1 MSLIWWIIKMIVRIF
16 RKKKKPNKGDDNK
29 SLLKNSERKL
39 SKDRKRN
46 RRLRK
51 LGLLAIIFSL
61 FSLINAEVE
70 VVSVQAKSE
79 DCYQKSGKS
88 FCKISTVNTITL
100 LPDNQVAS
108 FTIKDEKGIIIG
120 ELEFVMKALSTTCNQ
135 EILEYLRSFDVNIES
150 VKKCPS
156 TGTCRAGKCGNIKT
170 NERVMELEKFENYP
184 GNSFCIEGQSLW
196 GYKCGLPGTTCYFY
210 RIYATPKSD
219 EIYTLVTCPTWD
231 YMVEVEMSMILNK
244 NREKTKFLL
253 HPGLTVHWK
262 DLKITLWDL
271 TPPIAPILN
280 SRFIVSNSGIAIV
293 DEFTSYLDC
302 GRNFKNFSMCSLDPK
317 VCQECWEDNE
327 LERVSC
333 TCLDNSI
340 ERIFNDPTKILP
352 LDVQRVKLRSI
363 GKKIFSETNYLPIQ
377 VMVRIDNW
385 TIAANTELTLCK
397 VEPIKL
403 TGCYSCFGSIFR
415 FKCKTNSGNTLAEI
429 KCQDNT
435 FTAQCS
441 KIGTEQY
448 VVLSFNK
455 AKVLETCEV
464 LCPAGKSEFT
474 LKALVLDCEIMDVPY
489 LLYKSSNS
497 RDIISTALKNL
508 EEEGCDLNAWIAE
521 PGQIDLVTPITGI
534 GDWLL
539 VKEKFLHAVKPLN
552 MDESWYQAY
561 LTQSKA
567 LKEEEIEETKN
578 QDDLESTLKIEVVSG
593 NKEKVEP
600 EKQEDF
606 LGNKFSLVEFSVKMK
621 VAKNLINIIVLFTL
635 FGIVFGSPGYS
646 PLTPNNDPNETQEA
660 LFNKLL
666 ESDDNNDT
674 ILEIVQAREIQSTS
688 QVNNQA
694 PQIHSTDQEEEK
706 RRNLRGLF
714 EQWLAS
720 QSNVNASGG
729 ATTFSTQCSSSAL
742 ITTTSSCFNKPF
754 SSYSSNNSQNRGYKR
769 PHTNFVKSCFL
780 CGNKQHLAKN
790 CPLANCGQQNNQV
803 TLSHQNNS
811 IPPNAAENLARDLTE
826 LAQRHPAP
834 LATFLFQLARV
845 LLLTIQAT
853 RQQ

>member
-1 MSLIWWIIKMIVRIF
+1 MIIRIF

-29 SLLKNSERKL
+29 SLLKNPVIKFN
-39 SKDRKRN
+39 KDRRRN

-51 LGLLAIIFSL
+51 LGLLAIIFSV
-61 FSLINAEVE
+61 FPLINAEVE

-170 NERVMELEKFENYP
+170 NERVLELEKFENYP

-231 YMVEVEMSMILNK
+231 YMVDVEMSMIFNK

-302 GRNFKNFSMCSLDPK
+302 GRNFRNFSMCSLDPK

-377 VMVRIDNW
+377 VMV
-385 TIAANTELTLCK
+385 
-397 VEPIKL
+397 
-403 TGCYSCFGSIFR
+403 
-415 FKCKTNSGNTLAEI
+415 
-429 KCQDNT
+429 
-435 FTAQCS
+435 
-441 KIGTEQY
+441 
-448 VVLSFNK
+448 
-455 AKVLETCEV
+455 
-464 LCPAGKSEFT
+464 
-474 LKALVLDCEIMDVPY
+474 
-489 LLYKSSNS
+489 
-497 RDIISTALKNL
+497 
-508 EEEGCDLNAWIAE
+508 
-521 PGQIDLVTPITGI
+521 
-534 GDWLL
+534 
-539 VKEKFLHAVKPLN
+539 
-552 MDESWYQAY
+552 
-561 LTQSKA
+561 
-567 LKEEEIEETKN
+567 
-578 QDDLESTLKIEVVSG
+578 
-593 NKEKVEP
+593 
-600 EKQEDF
+600 
-606 LGNKFSLVEFSVKMK
+606 
-621 VAKNLINIIVLFTL
+621 
-635 FGIVFGSPGYS
+635 
-646 PLTPNNDPNETQEA
+646 
-660 LFNKLL
+660 
-666 ESDDNNDT
+666 
-674 ILEIVQAREIQSTS
+674 
-688 QVNNQA
+688 
-694 PQIHSTDQEEEK
+694 
-706 RRNLRGLF
+706 
-714 EQWLAS
+714 
-720 QSNVNASGG
+720 
-729 ATTFSTQCSSSAL
+729 
-742 ITTTSSCFNKPF
+742 
-754 SSYSSNNSQNRGYKR
+754 
-769 PHTNFVKSCFL
+769 
-780 CGNKQHLAKN
+780 
-790 CPLANCGQQNNQV
+790 
-803 TLSHQNNS
+803 
-811 IPPNAAENLARDLTE
+811 
-826 LAQRHPAP
+826 
-834 LATFLFQLARV
+834 
-845 LLLTIQAT
+845 
-853 RQQ
+853 